1 MATLMDDPVELPSS
15 KTVIDRITISKSNNF
30 IKYKYVFIERHL
42 MNDPHDPFNRAPL
55 TFD

>member
-15 KTVIDRITISKSNNF
+15 KTVIDRITISKLNNCF
-30 IKYKYVFIERHL
+30 SLNYNIERHL

-55 TFD
+55 TFE

>member
-1 MATLMDDPVELPSS
+1 MDDPVELPSS

-30 IKYKYVFIERHL
+30 IKFKYVLIERHL

>member
-30 IKYKYVFIERHL
+30 IKFKYVLIERHL